1 MRALLPS
8 NLAVQALSLAL
19 ATIGGAVVALLL
31 VGGTGGRDVSDG
43 SGART
48 APMATPVVQATRSAL
63 PAVLMS
69 SAAAESAAA
78 PNQSVAVATPAPAP
92 SADDEWSALQPQL
105 DAAWQTGPDQTITL
119 LEAFLLSA
127 PDYPAGREKLYAAL
141 VARGQDLFSQGDV
154 SAATSQLERAQQ
166 LFPDRAEASDLL
178 SAMTP
183 EPAAEPAPPD
193 ADPAAQG
200 DVPADANPPTPGD
213 VAAADATPPTQVDVA
228 ADANPPTQ
236 VDVAADANP
245 PTQVDVA
252 ADANPPTQVDV
263 AAPEANTPTQ
273 VDVAADANP
282 PTQVDVAA
290 PEANTPTL
298 DVAAPEANPPTQVDV
313 AAADANTP
321 TQDDPPVADDPPPIT
336 HAAVVLAPVAPP
348 RVQQAAPPRVQPATV
363 PPVRQPAPPAPLP
376 TPTKVPFVP
385 T

>member
-31 VGGTGGRDVSDG
+31 VGGTGGRDTSAG
-43 SGART
+43 SAART
-48 APMATPVVQATRSAL
+48 VPLATPVAEATRSAL
-63 PAVLMS
+63 QAVLMS
-69 SAAAESAAA
+69 SAAAEPAAA
-78 PNQSVAVATPAPAP
+78 PNQSIAVATPAPTP
-92 SADDEWSALQPQL
+92 SADDQWSALQPQL
-105 DAAWQTGPDQTITL
+105 DAAWQTGPDQTIPL

-141 VARGQDLFSQGDV
+141 VAHGHDLFGQGDV
-154 SAATSQLERAQQ
+154 TAATSQLERAQQ
-166 LFPDRAEASDLL
+166 LFPDRTEASDLL

-183 EPAAEPAPPD
+183 EPAVEPAPPE

-200 DVPADANPPTPGD
+200 DVPADANLPTQAD
-213 VAAADATPPTQVDVA
+213 VAA

-236 VDVAADANP
+236 SDV
-245 PTQVDVA
+245 V
-252 ADANPPTQVDV
+252 
-263 AAPEANTPTQ
+263 
-273 VDVAADANP
+273 
-282 PTQVDVAA
+282 
-290 PEANTPTL
+290 
-298 DVAAPEANPPTQVDV
+298 
-313 AAADANTP
+313 AADANTP

-336 HAAVVLAPVAPP
+336 HAAVALAPVAPA
-348 RVQQAAPPRVQPATV
+348 RVQPAAPPRTQPAAV